1 MSFKSLFNPYQ
12 AQSCLPPS
20 CQRAIREVANYEGV
34 SPPRTEALK
43 SIKREFAS
51 LPPEIIA
58 RAAPEIREIAKL
70 HPIWH
75 TNSSLTPRTHFESIS
90 REVKDLEANPPL
102 AMPYLFHGEG
112 RLRQAALHR
121 VTSDMLSPFL
131 FAAIVM
137 RLNDWAQPVRHEAA
151 LCLARITASE
161 DLTTIAPA
169 IPLLCLQSKTWLR
182 WEDARAAYDRIEA
195 TPEVAGFMATHLRE
209 GSQGPL
215 SRQFYTVL
223 RNQAIDIHLPELVA
237 SAATPAVRAAALS
250 ALLNGTTRWPVGQK
264 RQWIDKTYG
273 RYRLET
279 IWESRPV
286 AQAANKAALALASAQ
301 DRAVIVRRVVASW
314 LLQSGFSAPEVAA
327 TLAADTSA
335 SIRQIITIYQRKQL
349 EHA

>member
-1 MSFKSLFNPYQ
+1 MSFKNLFNPYQ
-12 AQSCLPPS
+12 EHSCLPPS
-20 CQRAIREVANYEGV
+20 CQRAIRDVANYGGV
-34 SPPRTEALK
+34 TQPRTEALK
-43 SIKREFAS
+43 SIKREFS
-51 LPPEIIA
+51 GLPPDIIA

-75 TNSSLTPRTHFESIS
+75 ANSSPTPRAHFESIS
-90 REVKDLEANPPL
+90 HKVKDLEANPPL
-102 AMPYLFHGEG
+102 AMLYLFHGEG

-131 FAAIVM
+131 FTAIVM

-209 GSQGPL
+209 GRQGAL

-237 SAATPAVRAAALS
+237 NAVTPAVRAAALS
-250 ALLNGTTRWPVGQK
+250 ALLNGTTSWPIGQK

-273 RYRLET
+273 KYRLEA

-286 AQAANKAALALASAQ
+286 AQAENKAALALASAQ

-314 LLQSGFSAPEVAA
+314 LLRSGFPAPQAA
-327 TLAADTSA
+327 SILAEDASA
-335 SIRQIITIYQRKQL
+335 SIRQIIAIYQRKQA